1 MACQRSVLP
10 GSGAH
15 IQQHCAFIYGHS
27 LELYLHVH
35 AVLASYRFSLP
46 QRRAIFGLFDKFDFE
61 EGEWLALVSGWGCV
75 MWRVVWGCGSW
86 DLRLVTDTKPGADR

>member
-1 MACQRSVLP
+1 M
-10 GSGAH
+10 
-15 IQQHCAFIYGHS
+15 YGHS

-86 DLRLVTDTKPGADR
+86 ESSVGNRHQARSRLLA